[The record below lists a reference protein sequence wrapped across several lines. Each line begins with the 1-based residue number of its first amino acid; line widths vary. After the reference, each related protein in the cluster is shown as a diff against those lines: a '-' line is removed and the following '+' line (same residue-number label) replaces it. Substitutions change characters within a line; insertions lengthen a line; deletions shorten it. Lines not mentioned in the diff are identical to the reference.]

1 MQHQIIIALLMLT
14 AATVPARADRI
25 VAVAPL
31 STLGAEDKS
40 TATKK
45 LTTQIEQAIA
55 ALPGTKVVPA
65 QQVLD
70 AIGKAKKPQLKVCEG
85 DATCVAEVGKL
96 VGAQLV
102 VTGEVGGLGTSQ
114 VVYLN
119 ATDVASSKEIRST
132 TLSIGTQEDGGGPT
146 GAAVRLLDPD
156 KYRGT
161 VHFAID
167 VNNAS
172 VFVNGAKSQLSAK
185 GDLQLPV
192 GTQAVRVT
200 HPEYHDFVKFV
211 DVAYGKTTDVP
222 VGMQQYPM
230 VEQDLKSRPT
240 NRDHYEYIDPPVWR
254 RWYVV
259 APAAVALAV
268 IAGIITYSQREQLSG
283 TCRFVGGGD
292 CTP

>member
-1 MQHQIIIALLMLT
+1 MLRSLT
-14 AATVPARADRI
+14 ILSVLAAATVPARADRI

-40 TATKK
+40 AATKK
-45 LTTQIEQAIA
+45 LTAQIEQAIA

-70 AIGKAKKPQLKVCEG
+70 AIAKAKKPQLKVCEG
-85 DATCVAEVGKL
+85 DSACVAEVGKL
-96 VGAQLV
+96 VGAQMV

-119 ATDVASSKEIRST
+119 TTDVGTAKEVRST

-161 VHFAID
+161 VHLVID

-172 VFVNGAKSQLSAK
+172 VFVNGTKSPLSQK
-185 GDLQLPV
+185 GELQLPV

-211 DVAYGKTTDVP
+211 DVGYGRTTEVP

-230 VEQDLKSRPT
+230 VEQNMKSRPT
-240 NRDHYEYIDPPVWR
+240 NRDHYEYIDPPLWR

-259 APAAVALAV
+259 GPAATAL
-268 IAGIITYSQREQLSG
+268 GIIVGVLAYRHAHQFSNDN
-283 TCRFVGGGD
+283 CRQVGGAN
-292 CTP
+292 C